1 MNPRPAICALA
12 LCWIGT
18 AYAGHGF
25 MNSFADIEWLP
36 DPGRTPDQLGYVF
49 DTWDERARLVLAS
62 TRTERYTM
70 SLQFAREKLAEVEA
84 MVRQRKTAAAKTA
97 SAAYRY
103 YIDAA
108 AAALA
113 EGDESLAGNLG
124 ERFAKSLL
132 EHRYIMSVNYLDL
145 PRGSRTVIGDIM
157 AAASAHYERLTPQLD
172 AAFKESLFF
181 KEEEVRWSTELAQRA
196 DAQGL

>member
-1 MNPRPAICALA
+1 MNPRTIIFGLA
-12 LCWIGT
+12 LSWIGA

-36 DPGRTPDQLGYVF
+36 DPGRTPDQFGYVF
-49 DTWDERARLVLAS
+49 DTWEERARLALAS
-62 TRTERYTM
+62 TATDRYTM
-70 SLQFAREKLAEVEA
+70 SLEFAREKLAEVEA
-84 MVRQRKTAAAKTA
+84 MVRQRKTAAARIA

-103 YIDAA
+103 YIDSA
-108 AAALA
+108 AAALD
-113 EGDESLAGNLG
+113 EEDESLTGDLG

-145 PRGSRTVIGDIM
+145 PRGSRTVIGDVMI
-157 AAASAHYERLTPQLD
+157 AASAHYERLTPQLD